1 MLIYFYSMWMI
12 RMSAYQAFDNEMAI
26 EYINNLGGIFPP
38 DAQLSCYEFGDGN
51 LNLVFRVTDQHN
63 HSVILKQALPYA
75 RCVGESWPLTLD
87 RARIEA
93 NALLRHGKVCPTHTV
108 QVIHHDSVQAVTIL
122 EDLGHLRILR
132 GELNAGRT
140 FANLGRDVARYLA
153 TTSFYHSDFYL
164 SAVEKK
170 SLVQTFTNPELCA
183 ITEELFFDDP
193 YQDSERN
200 HYPDALSPEVSKLH
214 RNKALKL
221 AIAQLKTR
229 FLSSPQ
235 ALLHGDAHSGSLFV
249 DDTTTKLI
257 DPEFA
262 FFGPIG
268 FDLGSF
274 IGNLLLNFCAQHGR
288 INEPSKRRDIHTYL
302 LRTID
307 ICLSEFE
314 QQWLSLCAQQGKD
327 STLLVPGYA
336 EHFLNDVFQDAIGYC
351 GCEMIRRTIGLAHV
365 SDLDEIQDVKARLR
379 AQRLA
384 LEVGEQLILHARSCH
399 NKDACYQLIISVLQ

>member
-1 MLIYFYSMWMI
+1 
-12 RMSAYQAFDNEMAI
+12 MSAYQAFDNEKAI
-26 EYINNLGGIFPP
+26 EYINTLGGMFPP
-38 DAQLSCYEFGDGN
+38 DAKLSCYEFGDGN
-51 LNLVFRVTDQHN
+51 LNLVFRITDQHQR
-63 HSVILKQALPYA
+63 SVILKQALPYA

-93 NALLRHGKVCPTHTV
+93 SALRRHGEVCPDHTV
-108 QVIHHDSVQAVTIL
+108 QVLHHDSEQAVTIL
-122 EDLGHLRILR
+122 EDLGHLSILR
-132 GELNAGRT
+132 TELNAGRT
-140 FANLGRDVARYLA
+140 FTNLGRDVARYLA

-164 SAVEKK
+164 TPGDKK
-170 SLVQTFTNPELCA
+170 ALVQSFTNPQLCA

-193 YQDSERN
+193 YLGSERN
-200 HYPDALSPEVSKLH
+200 HYPEELHGEVDKL
-214 RNKALKL
+214 RQNAALKL
-221 AIAQLKTR
+221 AIARLKQG

-249 DDTTTKLI
+249 DDTTTKFI

-288 INEPSKRRDIHTYL
+288 ISEASKRRDMHTYL

-314 QQWLSLCAQQGKD
+314 RQWLDLCAQHGSD
-327 STLLVPGYA
+327 GTLQVAGYA
-336 EHFLNDVFQDAIGYC
+336 EHFVRGILQDAIGYC
-351 GCEMIRRTIGLAHV
+351 GSEMIRRTIGLAHV
-365 SDLDEIQDVKARLR
+365 SDLDEIEDTEARLR

-384 LEVGEQLILHARSCH
+384 LEVGQQLILHARSCQSK
-399 NKDACYQLIISVLQ
+399 NACYQLIISVLQ

>member
-1 MLIYFYSMWMI
+1 
-12 RMSAYQAFDNEMAI
+12 MSAYQAFDNDKAI
-26 EYINNLGGIFPP
+26 EYINNLGGMFPP
-38 DAQLSCYEFGDGN
+38 DAQLNCYEFGDGN

-93 NALLRHGKVCPTHTV
+93 SALRRHGEVCPTHTV
-108 QVIHHDSVQAVTIL
+108 RVLHHNSEQAVTIL
-122 EDLGHLRILR
+122 EDLGHLKILR
-132 GELNAGRT
+132 SELNAGRT

-164 SAVEKK
+164 TPANKK
-170 SLVQTFTNPELCA
+170 ALIQSFTNPELCA

-193 YQDSERN
+193 YQDTERN
-200 HYPDALSPEVSKLH
+200 HYPDALSKEVDKLRH
-214 RNKALKL
+214 NTALKL
-221 AIAQLKTR
+221 AIAQLKQR

-249 DDTTTKLI
+249 DDTTTKFI

-288 INEPSKRRDIHTYL
+288 ISEASKRRDMHTYL

-307 ICLSEFE
+307 ICLGEFDYQWQTLCE
-314 QQWLSLCAQQGKD
+314 QHGTD
-327 STLLVPGYA
+327 STLQAPGYTA
-336 EHFLNDVFQDAIGYC
+336 LFLRDVLQDAIGYC
-351 GCEMIRRTIGLAHV
+351 GSEMIRRTIGLAHV
-365 SDLDEIQDVKARLR
+365 SDLDEIEDEQARLL

-384 LEVGEQLILHARSCH
+384 LEVGEQLILNARSCQS
-399 NKDACYQLIISVLQ
+399 KDACYQLIISVLQ